1 MKLFITLLF
10 VCVLFVSCSH
20 AELEPIL
27 SDEYKGNSK
36 ITLAQMGDSL
46 ESKESLARVQQHQ
59 AVMALFK
66 YLRLDGTRYVLDITQ
81 DEAENLGVASE
92 MYKVIVDQLEVENKN
107 IAEYI
112 EQGIQFNLPDPQ
124 RQLRNYN
131 NEQLIRSS
139 RGYMKARS
147 QYKFSGRI
155 TTTGQ
160 EQGSDSFTTTT
171 ATNSVVFRCSTT
183 GGALIASHTCT
194 VSAFGVKNQGAGVS
208 SPMCSA
214 VIELPVAGSGSG
226 IIAKLTYQT
235 SCPGGGY
242 CVWSSN

>member
-1 MKLFITLLF
+1 MKPFITLLF
-10 VCVLFVSCSH
+10 VGALFVSCSH
-20 AELEPIL
+20 VELEPIL
-27 SDEYKGNSK
+27 SDEYQCNSK
-36 ITLAQMGDSL
+36 ISLVQTGDSL
-46 ESKESLARVQQHQ
+46 ESKESHAKVQQHQ

-81 DEAENLGVASE
+81 DEAEDLGIAPE
-92 MYKVIVDQLEVENKN
+92 IYKVIVEQLEVENKN

-124 RQLRNYN
+124 RQLKNYN
-131 NEQLIRSS
+131 NEQLRRSS
-139 RGYMKARS
+139 RAFMKASS

-171 ATNSVVFRCSTT
+171 ATNSVVFRCSVT
-183 GGALIASHTCT
+183 GGALVASHVCT
-194 VSAFGVKNQGAGVS
+194 VTAFGVKNQGTGLS
-208 SPMCSA
+208 TPMCSA
-214 VIELPVAGSGSG
+214 VIEVPLAGSGSG

-242 CVWSSN
+242 CVWTSN